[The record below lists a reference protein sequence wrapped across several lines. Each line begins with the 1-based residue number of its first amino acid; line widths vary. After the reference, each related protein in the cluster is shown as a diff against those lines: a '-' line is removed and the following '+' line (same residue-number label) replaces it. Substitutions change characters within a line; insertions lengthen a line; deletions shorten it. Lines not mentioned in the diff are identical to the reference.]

1 MLAGFRFRGG
11 SGGPPWAFG
20 PGFSRGG
27 RAGNRAAGHFFGLS
41 EPPCPLSLTAGG
53 IPTYTPDQKRGSTVD
68 RTVATHTAGKKWG
81 SADDTLEVWGS
92 VPSVSWP
99 AHDVNSFALR
109 PFLFLMTARTP
120 RSLWL
125 GLVVLT
131 VVTSSFAGLLAATSS
146 ATPLGS
152 WAPEPASLPATRS
165 PSAYSEP
172 AAPAVEPA
180 GPIPAAR
187 AAFDSR
193 VQATARALAASGIPS
208 DRYSLPN
215 IGTPAHTLDGTV
227 MPGPL
232 AASGHNAAPEGVAYY
247 GESQPSTTL
256 LTTTLNA
263 SSVEGSLIVNALNT
277 TYLDTDNP
285 DVSGIQLNSIL
296 AGVTLQGTTGY
307 DFWTQN
313 ALDYIHENSTVA
325 FGEDTWNYSSGTAI
339 VPSDQSTIAA
349 HGSNGS
355 VEAGVY
361 IGFGPYLPAPVP
373 FSLTLYLNSSLTSG
387 SEQEL
392 WYNYS
397 LTASG
402 EPYRSGNYDWIE
414 FNSTNPQ
421 HPGAVAIAPF
431 EASGTVM
438 SPVYAPYDFEIDF
451 GIAPYN
457 GATMDTFS
465 GNVSATL
472 SYCPSTIATCSPS
485 QIQSVPAAEDFGSQ
499 TGETGEGLSFTYE
512 GTTAY
517 ATAGPEILQGLW
529 GFQGEAGNAP
539 GATSV
544 TNEIGISGE
553 PDAGASAPY
562 VFVFFNNTGVASG
575 YSWAPDVPTWQLM
588 PGNYSYVLMLA
599 DYAEQ
604 TGTLTVGT
612 TSTAVSATLLYS
624 SASGVYTPLWALDNA
639 ELAGVSTSGTGT
651 IVDQYRLFNNPTS
664 FCAAC
669 GGAANG
675 NLSAWFFDYN
685 DYLYPTFPGVLL
697 QGTSAYADL
706 FNPVSFTVYSEGPLG
721 VIPPPLNWFFDLPI
735 EFYHSSHVTLAN
747 ARAIGT
753 WPTMFE
759 TLMVNY
765 TQAAQNPFPQ
775 GNVIVWDSTSDLI
788 MSNRFSTEPVPQDG
802 SCGILCT
809 LPLPCFFG
817 CASPDELLLY
827 GGSNNTVWGNTF
839 TDPAGTALATAG
851 AAVYAGLAEAESGD
865 LIYNNNFSVD
875 NPAMLMAYDIYNDS
889 CWASYA
895 GLCRPLIT
903 PSYADTWNVSNQSAS
918 NVANTVNGFPLRGNI
933 LGSNYQY
940 QGGNFWWNWG
950 NSENPY
956 ATLPFVNRFDYTQ
969 NETNL
974 PPGYPAVESSLRVG
988 GDFVPLRQGYSGE

>member
-1 MLAGFRFRGG
+1 
-11 SGGPPWAFG
+11 
-20 PGFSRGG
+20 
-27 RAGNRAAGHFFGLS
+27 
-41 EPPCPLSLTAGG
+41 
-53 IPTYTPDQKRGSTVD
+53 
-68 RTVATHTAGKKWG
+68 
-81 SADDTLEVWGS
+81 
-92 VPSVSWP
+92 
-99 AHDVNSFALR
+99 
-109 PFLFLMTARTP
+109 
-120 RSLWL
+120 
-125 GLVVLT
+125 
-131 VVTSSFAGLLAATSS
+131 
-146 ATPLGS
+146 
-152 WAPEPASLPATRS
+152 
-165 PSAYSEP
+165 
-172 AAPAVEPA
+172 
-180 GPIPAAR
+180 
-187 AAFDSR
+187 
-193 VQATARALAASGIPS
+193 
-208 DRYSLPN
+208 
-215 IGTPAHTLDGTV
+215 

-232 AASGHNAAPEGVAYY
+232 AASGYNAAPEGVAYY

-263 SSVEGSLIVNALNT
+263 SSVEGSLIVNSLNT

-529 GFQGEAGNAP
+529 GFQGAAGNAP

-575 YSWAPDVPTWQLM
+575 YSWAPDVPTWHLM

-604 TGTLTVGT
+604 AGTLTVGT

-974 PPGYPAVESSLRVG
+974 PPGYPAIERSLRVG
-988 GDFVPLRQGYSGE
+988 GDFVPLRQGYSGEQWEVAFNESGLPTGTNWTVTLNSAVHYSTTSTIDFTETDGNYTYTVGRLAGYSATPAEGSVTVSGRPTLTAILFTAMPPETFTATFTENGLPAGTNWSVTSGNSTRYSTGTSIAFSGLVNGTYPYSIGSVPGFTSSASPSSVVVKGANVSVSVTFALTRGPPPPYETNGGLSPLEWAIVGAALAIAAAATVIMIWKVRGSRSKPS